1 MQEIEVTKEDLGGG
15 QGRYVARINGG
26 DDEAEL
32 VFITRGANL
41 ISADHTFA
49 PPAMRG
55 TGAASALVQAMV
67 DDAREN
73 GFKVIPR
80 CSYVVAQAEQHPDW
94 ADVFVN
100 G

>member
-15 QGRYVARINGG
+15 QGRYVARIDGNNA
-26 DDEAEL
+26 EAEL

-49 PPAMRG
+49 PPVLRG
-55 TGAASALVQAMV
+55 TGAAFALVQAMV
-67 DDAREN
+67 DDARKN

-80 CSYVVAQAEQHPDW
+80 CSYVVAQAEKHPDW
-94 ADVFVN
+94 ADAFVA

>member
-1 MQEIEVTKEDLGGG
+1 MHEIEVTKEDLGGG
-15 QGRYVARINGG
+15 QGRYVARIEGV

-32 VFITRGANL
+32 VYVTRGAHL

-49 PPAMRG
+49 PPALRG
-55 TGAASALVQAMV
+55 TGAAFALVQAMV

-80 CSYVVAQAEQHPDW
+80 CSYVVAQAEKHPDW
-94 ADVFVN
+94 ADVFVAA
-100 G
+100 